1 MAGLVRLEREGAVA
15 EIVLDRAEKRN
26 ALSWEMLN
34 EVARALEAAE
44 REDGTR
50 AVLVR
55 GEGPGF
61 SAGIDLGTFAG
72 LAELEPVFG
81 AGWQAPPRMPQVT
94 ARFQRLVG
102 AFVRSPLPTIA
113 LLHGFALGLGLELAL
128 ACDLRLAAEGTRLG
142 LPEGRLGL
150 IPDVGGTTRLT
161 HLVGPGR
168 AREMILTGSPIDA
181 AKAEQW
187 GLVNAVCPLPD
198 LRGKGLGLAAEMSQ
212 CAPQAVSAAKRVIE
226 GAVDVERGLA
236 LEAWAQAGLVGTE
249 EFRRRVTRK
258 A

>member
-1 MAGLVRLEREGAVA
+1 VA

-34 EVARALEAAE
+34 EAAAALKAAE
-44 REDGTR
+44 RLPGTR

-61 SAGIDLGTFAG
+61 SAGIDLATFAG
-72 LAELEPVFG
+72 LEAIFG
-81 AGWQAPPRMPQVT
+81 PGWQERMAQVT
-94 ARFQRLVG
+94 AGFQGLVG
-102 AFVRSPLPTIA
+102 AFARSPLPVIA

-142 LPEGRLGL
+142 LPEARLGL

-161 HLVGPGR
+161 RLVGPGR
-168 AREMILTGSPIDA
+168 AREMILTGQAIEA

-187 GLVNAVCPLPD
+187 GLVNALCPLPD
-198 LRGKGLGLAAEMSQ
+198 LRARGLGLAAEISQ
-212 CAPQAVSAAKRVIE
+212 CAPLAVSAAKRVME
-226 GAVDVERGLA
+226 GTADVERGLA

-249 EFRRRVTRK
+249 EFRRRVGRNS
-258 A
+258 

>member
-15 EIVLDRAEKRN
+15 EIVLDRTEKRN

-72 LAELEPVFG
+72 LAGLEPVFG
-81 AGWQAPPRMPQVT
+81 AGWQARMPQVT
-94 ARFQRLVG
+94 AQFQGLVG
-102 AFVRSPLPTIA
+102 AFARSPLPTIA

-187 GLVNAVCPLPD
+187 GLINAVCPLPD
-198 LRGKGLGLAAEMSQ
+198 LRAKGLALAAEISQ

-226 GAVDVERGLA
+226 GAADVERGLA

-249 EFRRRVTRK
+249 EFRRRAQRK
-258 A
+258 P